1 MVTYSFISLS
11 VLFEL
16 IICAIFCFKS
26 SEIGAFELDRDPDV
40 HFGHLIS
47 FKSLLNL
54 FSGAFLTPINVNQLR
69 PLANFWTRVTPSEA
83 VADFSKKLEVIKI
96 YT

>member
-54 FSGAFLTPINVNQLR
+54 FSSSSFENSYTAPEETTKEKNIKNIFTYL
-69 PLANFWTRVTPSEA
+69 
-83 VADFSKKLEVIKI
+83 IKI
-96 YT
+96 IPFL